1 MIKNVAVLPSFGVLV
16 IEAPTGGVPALIS
29 LLNKLPKNLP
39 VPIAIGRHCAS
50 NHPSYLPDIVRRHT
64 VR

>member
-29 LLNKLPKNLP
+29 LLNTLPKNLP
-39 VPIAIGRHCAS
+39 VPIAVVQHCAS
-50 NHPSYLPDIVRRHT
+50 HRRSYLPEIVRGHT